1 MSDLTPPSGDPI
13 VPDPVPPTVPQPPAA
28 AAPPPPPPPS
38 NYPPPPP
45 PATGPVDGPWNVG
58 AAFSYGWAKFTANVG
73 PILIAMLVLF
83 IVGAIISFIWFA
95 VIGGITNSLTSP
107 LQLSVDPTTGAITT
121 SGGGGPGFFLTLLL
135 GALGLLV
142 YYTVLG
148 FVQAAVTRA
157 ALAITEGRPIEAS
170 TLLSTDRLGPIA
182 ITALLVSVFTSIG
195 YLFCGIGAVIV
206 GFFLTFSM
214 FFLIDQNLEPMDAIK
229 ASVAFVREHLGDLV
243 VLYLASIAAYIVGV
257 ILCGVGLIVAVPVV
271 VIATAYTYKKLTNQA
286 VAA

>member
-28 AAPPPPPPPS
+28 AAPPPPPPSDYPQ
-38 NYPPPPP
+38 PPPS
-45 PATGPVDGPWNVG
+45 ATGPVDGPWNVG

-83 IVGAIISFIWFA
+83 IVGAIISVIWFA
-95 VIGGITNSLTSP
+95 VIAGITNSLTSP

-135 GALGLLV
+135 GALGVLV

-157 ALAITEGRPIEAS
+157 ALALTEGRPIETS

-206 GFFLTFSM
+206 AFFLTFSM
-214 FFLIDQNLEPMDAIK
+214 FFLLDQNLEPMDAIK

-243 VLYLASIAAYIVGV
+243 VFYLASIAAYIVGA

-271 VIATAYTYKKLTNQA
+271 IIATAYTYKKLTNQA